1 MIKFNRSIRATV
13 VALVGLSVMFSL
25 VAGNANAQNKR
36 LILKTV
42 SFQENEA
49 GMLHGSVTADKHNCC
64 AVGMNNA
71 FGHYTKTIA
80 WTTVTTQEAKG
91 VVECKFSS
99 GDALYGNVSLS
110 APDVEGYRNIAIQ
123 FTGGTGSLAYTS
135 GTATGKYHGTTPSL
149 GAETYTGA
157 LNGVLIWHATRIPDL
172 N

>member
-13 VALVGLSVMFSL
+13 IAIAGLSVLFSL
-25 VAGNANAQNKR
+25 VAGIASAQNKR

-49 GMLHGSVTADKHNCC
+49 GMLHGIVTADKHQGC

-80 WTTVTTQEAKG
+80 WTTVTTLEAKG

-110 APDVEGYRNIAIQ
+110 APDMEGYRNIVIQ
-123 FTGGTGSLAYTS
+123 FTGGTGNLAYTS
-135 GTATGKYHGTTPSL
+135 GTASGKYHGTTPSL
-149 GAETYTGA
+149 GTETYTGA
-157 LNGVLIWHATRIPDL
+157 LTGAVVFHAVRIPD
-172 N
+172 